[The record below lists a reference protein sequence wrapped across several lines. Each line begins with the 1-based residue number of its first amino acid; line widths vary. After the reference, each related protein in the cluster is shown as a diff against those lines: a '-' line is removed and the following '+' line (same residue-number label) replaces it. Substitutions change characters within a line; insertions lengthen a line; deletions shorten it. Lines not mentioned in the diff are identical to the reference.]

1 MSRAFEYLLK
11 AENYALAAKMAEGR
25 KRMAL
30 LGAAAYWR
38 NRAFDARLGG
48 LRRPGDLGEEAE
60 TPSRSGGLAD

>member
-38 NRAFDARLGG
+38 NRAFDARMGG
-48 LRRPGDLGEEAE
+48 LRRPGDLSEGAE
-60 TPSRSGGLAD
+60 SASKPGGLAG

>member
-38 NRAFDARLGG
+38 NRAFDVRMGRLQQ
-48 LRRPGDLGEEAE
+48 LRESPDSE
-60 TPSRSGGLAD
+60 TTGQGTAD